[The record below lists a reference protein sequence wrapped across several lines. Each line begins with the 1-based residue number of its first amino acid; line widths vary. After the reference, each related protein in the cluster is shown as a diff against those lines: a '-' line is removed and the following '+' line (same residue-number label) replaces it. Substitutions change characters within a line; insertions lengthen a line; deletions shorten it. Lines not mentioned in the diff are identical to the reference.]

1 MKEGVL
7 PLAFVRGHRPKEK
20 LRGSVASFKILT
32 HLGGSDQTLPGSMGM
47 KKTNPAQHFDRGKE
61 VFQPQVRR
69 ARRALEIIAKDR
81 DSTSN
86 SEVERDKREKEKTSL
101 SGKEVAI
108 ADRSCSSQAA
118 RVLHL
123 DEAVNLDMPL
133 DQPQEVQTLVKTS
146 SAMNQWGGNNREE
159 NPQMSLEQQQLA
171 MQSKQDFALI
181 FTIFLLMLRLSA
193 LDLVLFLSTL
203 PRMVFKE
210 NQKSGSQN
218 TPGKQEPQQ
227 KKSVLSDL
235 KKKNFAT
242 TQITADLDSMT
253 LSTQPRMHLRE
264 NEKKGSQN
272 FEGEQK
278 QSQSEEKTALAESV
292 ESMESLKSLE
302 SVESVE
308 SVGLE
313 TRIWPGEELNC
324 KAAPG
329 MGRRMDGK
337 TNLYVRENLIQV
349 SRYIFY
355 HGF

>member
-1 MKEGVL
+1 MEEGVL
-7 PLAFVRGHRPKEK
+7 PQAFVRGHRPKEK
-20 LRGSVASFKILT
+20 LRGPVTSFKILI
-32 HLGGSDQTLPGSMGM
+32 HLGGYQTLPGSMKM

-69 ARRALEIIAKDR
+69 RALEIIAKDR
-81 DSTSN
+81 DSTPD
-86 SEVERDKREKEKTSL
+86 SEVEREKIGKEKTSL
-101 SGKEVAI
+101 SGQEVAI
-108 ADRSCSSQAA
+108 FDQSSSNQAV

-324 KAAPG
+324 RAAPG
-329 MGRRMDGK
+329 MGRGVDGK
-337 TNLYVRENLIQV
+337 RNLYVREYLIQIV
-349 SRYIFY
+349 AE
-355 HGF
+355 

>member
-1 MKEGVL
+1 MKL
-7 PLAFVRGHRPKEK
+7 YFFT
-20 LRGSVASFKILT
+20 SFQFILLSL
-32 HLGGSDQTLPGSMGM
+32 H
-47 KKTNPAQHFDRGKE
+47 K
-61 VFQPQVRR
+61 
-69 ARRALEIIAKDR
+69 
-81 DSTSN
+81 
-86 SEVERDKREKEKTSL
+86 VEREKREKEKNSL
-101 SGKEVAI
+101 PGKEVATF
-108 ADRSCSSQAA
+108 DQSYSSQAA

-146 SAMNQWGGNNREE
+146 SANNQQGGNNREE
-159 NPQMSLEQQQLA
+159 NPLMSLGQQQLVT
-171 MQSKQDFALI
+171 QSKQDFASI
-181 FTIFLLMLRLSA
+181 FTIFLLLLRLSA
-193 LDLVLFLSTL
+193 LDLVFFLSTL

-302 SVESVE
+302 SVESV
-308 SVGLE
+308 GLE
-313 TRIWPGEELNC
+313 TRIWPGEELSYT
-324 KAAPG
+324 AAG
-329 MGRRMDGK
+329 KGRGMDGK

-349 SRYIFY
+349 RRYIFF